1 MLTSS
6 RLVGTFLVV
15 VERVGALYP
24 DILTATDQLA
34 SRVSTDT
41 VVATAEVVT
50 AWAAG
55 LGSRRAIAELEPL
68 FIAADAHLRGR
79 GYPPDAA
86 AEATQRGRVGLLTG
100 TTTIFT
106 FTGRGALGAF
116 VRVVCVRHALQHA
129 RDAKRSVVFDELGA
143 TALDPSGPEL
153 DLLRNTYRD
162 QVDRAMTSAWT
173 QLSRHDRFV
182 LSLHLHAKHSIS
194 EIAKVYGI
202 HRINAARKLAGART
216 ALLHATRRLLQGEL
230 GVSSTTASS
239 VLRLTSFGLSVG
251 QLPAATEVRLA
262 LGRRQATG

>member
-1 MLTSS
+1 VLASD
-6 RLVGTFLVV
+6 RVVGAFLVV
-15 VERVGALYP
+15 VERVGTQYP

-34 SRVSTDT
+34 SLVSTET
-41 VVATAEVVT
+41 VVATADVVT

-55 LGSRRAIAELEPL
+55 LGSPRAVAELEPL
-68 FIAADAHLRGR
+68 FIAAERHLRGR

-86 AEATQRGRVGLLTG
+86 AEATQRARVGLLTG
-100 TTTIFT
+100 TISIFT

-129 RDAKRSVVFDELGA
+129 RDAKRGVVFDELGA

-153 DLLRNTYRD
+153 DLLRHTYRE
-162 QVDRAMTSAWT
+162 QVDRAMTGAWA

-216 ALLHATRRLLQGEL
+216 ALIHATRRLLQGEL

-251 QLPAATEVRLA
+251 QLPAATDVRIA
-262 LGRRQATG
+262 LDRGEAIG